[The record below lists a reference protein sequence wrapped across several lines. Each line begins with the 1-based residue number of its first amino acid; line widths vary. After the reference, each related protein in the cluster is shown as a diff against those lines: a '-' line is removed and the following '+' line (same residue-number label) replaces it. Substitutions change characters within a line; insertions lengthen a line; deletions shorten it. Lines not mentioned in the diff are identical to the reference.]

1 MDQFELEFIWEKTR
15 EKLAEKYSSVIMELF
30 FNNTQLALLTE
41 KMAVIQNHND
51 VLRTAM
57 AATYV
62 DDVTEYLSDTI
73 GRDVRVYFESDEK
86 KPIDLSKYLMG
97 GSTPLYSE
105 GGKDDEP
112 DFVEPGSD
120 KYGNFY
126 DSRYTFDNFVVGSSN
141 KFAHAAAEAVAREG
155 ANAGYN
161 PLFIYGDSGLGKTHL
176 LYAIINETIRRDPS
190 IKIVYAKGD
199 DFTNELISAIRNAST
214 EQLREKYRKADILL
228 LDDIQFIAGK
238 TAVQEE
244 FFHTFNALYEDNK
257 QIVLTSDRPA
267 KDIQPLDDRLRTR
280 FEWGLPADITAPDY
294 ELRIAIMQ
302 DKARTYHAQ
311 FPQEVFEFL
320 AQHLTSNVR
329 QMEGS
334 IKKIAAQ
341 SFLNSIPVT
350 VELAAK
356 CISDLVSETK
366 PASVVAEKV
375 IATVSKKYGIPEEE
389 IKGKK
394 RTQNIVR
401 PRNIAI
407 YIIRNITDMPLT
419 KIGELFDRNHT
430 TIMSSIDVVE
440 NSMKT
445 ESLLELEIQD
455 LIKEIKE

>member
-1 MDQFELEFIWEKTR
+1 MDSVQLQFTWEKTL
-15 EKLAEKYSSVIMELF
+15 EKMAEKYSSVIMNCF
-30 FNNTQLALLTE
+30 FKDTQLVLLTE
-41 KMAVIQNHND
+41 KMAVVQNHSD
-51 VLRTAM
+51 ALRNAL
-57 AATYV
+57 AASYV

-86 KPIDLSKYLMG
+86 KPVDLSRYMLG
-97 GSTPLYSE
+97 GSTPIYTE

-112 DFVEPGSD
+112 DFIEPGSERF
-120 KYGNFY
+120 GNFY

-141 KFAHAAAEAVAREG
+141 KFAHAAAEAVATMG
-155 ANAGYN
+155 VAAAYN

-176 LYAIINETIRRDPS
+176 LYAIINETIKRDPS
-190 IKIVYAKGD
+190 AKIVYARAD
-199 DFTNELISAIRNAST
+199 VFTNEIISAIRLST
-214 EQLREKYRKADILL
+214 QEQFREKYRKADILL
-228 LDDIQFIAGK
+228 IDDVQFLAGK
-238 TAVQEE
+238 VSTQEE
-244 FFHTFNALYEDNK
+244 FFHTFNALFEADK

-267 KDIQPLDDRLRTR
+267 RDIQPLDERLRTR
-280 FEWGLPADITAPDY
+280 FEWGLQADVTAPDY

-302 DKARTYHAQ
+302 NKAKTYHAQ

-356 CISDLVSETK
+356 CISDVVSQTQ
-366 PASVVAEKV
+366 PASVIAEKV
-375 IATVSKKYGIPEEE
+375 ISTVAKKYGLNEED
-389 IKGKK
+389 ITGKK
-394 RTQNIVR
+394 RTQNISR

-407 YIIRNITDMPLT
+407 YIIRNITDMPL
-419 KIGELFDRNHT
+419 KRIGEIFDRNHT
-430 TIMSSIDVVE
+430 TIMNSIDVVE
-440 NSMKT
+440 NSIKT
-445 ESLLELEIQD
+445 ESLLELEIQE

>member
-1 MDQFELEFIWEKTR
+1 MDSVQLQFIWEKTI
-15 EKLAEKYSSVIMELF
+15 EKLSVKYSSVIMELF
-30 FNNTQLALLTE
+30 FNNTQLVLLTE
-41 KMAVIQNHND
+41 KMAVVQNHND
-51 VLRTAM
+51 ALRNAL

-62 DDVTEYLSDTI
+62 DDVTEFLSDSI

-86 KPIDLSKYLMG
+86 KPVDLSRYLMG
-97 GSTPLYSE
+97 GSTPVYTE

-112 DFVEPGSD
+112 DFIEPGSERF
-120 KYGNFY
+120 GNFY

-141 KFAHAAAEAVAREG
+141 NFAHAAADAVAREG
-155 ANAGYN
+155 ANSGYN

-190 IKIVYAKGD
+190 VKIVYARAD
-199 DFTNELISAIRNAST
+199 VFTNEIISAIRNST
-214 EQLREKYRKADILL
+214 QEQFREKYRKADILL
-228 LDDIQFIAGK
+228 IDDVQFLAGK
-238 TAVQEE
+238 ESTQEE
-244 FFHTFNALYEDNK
+244 FFHTFNTLYEDNK

-267 KDIQPLDDRLRTR
+267 REIKPLDDRLRTR
-280 FEWGLPADITAPDY
+280 FEWGLIADVQPPDY

-302 DKARTYHAQ
+302 NKAKTYHAQ
-311 FPQEVFEFL
+311 FPQDVFVFL

-341 SFLNSIPVT
+341 SFLNNIPVT

-356 CISDLVSETK
+356 CISDVVSESE
-366 PASVVAEKV
+366 PASVVAERV
-375 IATVSKKYGIPEEE
+375 IATVSKKYGIPVEE

-407 YIIRNITDMPLT
+407 YIIRNITDMPL
-419 KIGELFDRNHT
+419 KRIGELFDRNHT

-445 ESLLELEIQD
+445 ENLLELEIQE